1 MSDEEKTK
9 QEEQEK
15 YKNLQ
20 YRMYQNEFPKE
31 GEIVMVSQ
39 NTK

>member
-1 MSDEEKTK
+1 MSDKEQSK

-20 YRMYQNEFPKE
+20 YRMYKNEFPKE
-31 GEIVMVSQ
+31 NEIVFVSKT
-39 NTK
+39 NK